1 MTDSQLQ
8 KKLNQLVKLT
18 NEIDAEITSRHGTE
32 GFLFYESE
40 GSFHVM
46 DGDENGG
53 GFSDRTDHIQMS
65 SEGVSRLQCG
75 SW

>member
-18 NEIDAEITSRHGTE
+18 NEIDAEITSRHGAD
-32 GFLFYESE
+32 GFLFFESE
-40 GSFHVM
+40 GTFHVM
-46 DGDENGG
+46 DGDNNG

-65 SEGVSRLQCG
+65 SDGVSRLQCG